1 MIIVCFSSKKFFP
14 KKQLAL
20 PLLQNNN
27 YMSIKKRWIAILVF
41 SIIFCVQAQ
50 AQSKLR
56 PAHVG
61 VYHSGL
67 VGQVAIGTDLNQK
80 YFGDIRF
87 QANDILETSF
97 GIEGSLNRNLVRDDW
112 FNFHIGFMAGYH
124 FNDNMRI
131 GVPIGF
137 TIMPFENH
145 KRFAILME
153 ASPNVFLSNDFFNLR
168 ANIGLRYTFR
178 KQ

>member
-1 MIIVCFSSKKFFP
+1 MKKF
-14 KKQLAL
+14 K
-20 PLLQNNN
+20 PLGVVLTLFFASTLMAN
-27 YMSIKKRWIAILVF
+27 
-41 SIIFCVQAQ
+41 AQ
-50 AQSKLR
+50 EKSKLR

-112 FNFHIGFMAGYH
+112 FNFHIGFMVGYH

-137 TIMPFENH
+137 TIMPCENH